1 MARFVTASLAAIAA
15 AALAAC
21 SDVPVS
27 PASNA
32 GGPQALS
39 LGVSQN
45 DDVDD
50 VVPGEVIVK
59 FKDKNDAAKVAQ
71 GKGLALKEKGFK
83 DEFVVLKGNK
93 GDEQAIADDLKKDAK
108 VEWAEPNYLRHPT
121 VDSRLWAFYNP
132 GNLNMSFSDGSG
144 TIPSSYSSVR
154 DADEDNVSGYATGG
168 AIVTIGSIDT
178 GVQMDHEQFAA
189 GQLIAG
195 WDWYSNDNNPFD
207 EDGHG
212 THTTGTMVGK
222 DVGVAGVSGA
232 GSNVR
237 VYVQRVCGPPGCP
250 TSAIINAINAA
261 ASYIDPQGHHLVAV
275 NMSLGGGSE
284 STGEKNAIAAATANG
299 VLVIA
304 SAGNSGQGRVACP
317 ACDANAISV
326 AATNWKDE
334 KAAYSQYGKGLDI
347 AAPGGYCYSNTTPE
361 GCIYS
366 SYLGAGGKT
375 YEWLMGTSMAAP
387 QVTGTAGVVAS
398 VTGLRGSALRSR
410 ILTTV
415 DKPSTLNRYSVGRLN
430 TYRAVTNTTLP
441 LYQ

>member
-1 MARFVTASLAAIAA
+1 
-15 AALAAC
+15 
-21 SDVPVS
+21 
-27 PASNA
+27 
-32 GGPQALS
+32 
-39 LGVSQN
+39 
-45 DDVDD
+45 
-50 VVPGEVIVK
+50 
-59 FKDKNDAAKVAQ
+59 
-71 GKGLALKEKGFK
+71 
-83 DEFVVLKGNK
+83 
-93 GDEQAIADDLKKDAK
+93 
-108 VEWAEPNYLRHPT
+108 
-121 VDSRLWAFYNP
+121 
-132 GNLNMSFSDGSG
+132 
-144 TIPSSYSSVR
+144 
-154 DADEDNVSGYATGG
+154 
-168 AIVTIGSIDT
+168 
-178 GVQMDHEQFAA
+178 
-189 GQLIAG
+189 
-195 WDWYSNDNNPFD
+195 
-207 EDGHG
+207 
-212 THTTGTMVGK
+212 
-222 DVGVAGVSGA
+222 
-232 GSNVR
+232 
-237 VYVQRVCGPPGCP
+237 
-250 TSAIINAINAA
+250 
-261 ASYIDPQGHHLVAV
+261 
-275 NMSLGGGSE
+275 MSLGGGSE